1 MGSAGGAEQARP
13 TDRAQL
19 PGERLTA
26 GCAGGGVSRGR
37 VLQARWAPGLATIE
51 PLDAPG
57 WGPKPS
63 PRTLGPTTFYLNKFS
78 RRATWPR
85 SSSPRCAHPVPHTPS
100 RAERRYPQARPTP
113 HTRAALRPPRALA
126 SPSPPLPR
134 PCCTAREHAQRAAR
148 VARTVIGP
156 ARARGDRK
164 ACARRSACRP
174 ARHWRGTLALIL
186 PQLSPEPFACALPP
200 ATVRPFR
207 HLQAV

>member
-63 PRTLGPTTFYLNKFS
+63 PRTLARAETTFFLPQQVLSTGYVAKIIESTVRAS
-78 RRATWPR
+78 RP
-85 SSSPRCAHPVPHTPS
+85 AH
-100 RAERRYPQARPTP
+100 
-113 HTRAALRPPRALA
+113 ALA
-126 SPSPPLPR
+126 R
-134 PCCTAREHAQRAAR
+134 
-148 VARTVIGP
+148 
-156 ARARGDRK
+156 
-164 ACARRSACRP
+164 
-174 ARHWRGTLALIL
+174 
-186 PQLSPEPFACALPP
+186 
-200 ATVRPFR
+200 
-207 HLQAV
+207 